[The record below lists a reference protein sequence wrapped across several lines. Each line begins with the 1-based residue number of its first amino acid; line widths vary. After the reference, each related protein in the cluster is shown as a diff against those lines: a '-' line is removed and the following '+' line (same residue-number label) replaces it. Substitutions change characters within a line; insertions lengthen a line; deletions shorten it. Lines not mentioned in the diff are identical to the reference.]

1 MIPFLP
7 LGAINETY
15 QPALSEA
22 ALQVIQRGWY
32 LQGEATKTFEQSF
45 SRFVGAR
52 YCVGVGNG
60 LDALTL
66 SLMALKLQNHWGDDA
81 EVIVPDMTFV
91 ATAQAVVRAGM
102 IPIFADVDDEALLTP
117 CLAEQVLSSNTRAVI
132 PVHLYG
138 KAADMDAF
146 ATWADERHVIL
157 LEDAAQAHGAFS
169 GKKRVGSTAKVSAFS
184 FYPGKNL
191 GALGDGGAV
200 TTDDEDIA
208 HAVRTLANYGADR
221 KYHHIVQG
229 LNSRLDEMQAAMLSV
244 KLPRLDQDNQH
255 RQHIASIYAQHIDN
269 PLVKVPYQGDTVHSV
284 FHIYPLR
291 CSERERLHEF
301 LQSKGIQ
308 TSCHY
313 PLTLS
318 QQPIFETSDCRTP
331 HAREWA
337 RTQISLPISPIM
349 TEEEALIT
357 CEAINQFNL

>member
-7 LGAINETY
+7 LGAINEAY

-22 ALQVIQRGWY
+22 ALQVIQGGWY
-32 LQGEATKTFEQSF
+32 LQGEATRTFEQSF
-45 SRFVGAR
+45 AHFVGAH

-66 SLMALKLQNHWGDDA
+66 SLLALKQKNHWEDST

-102 IPIFADVDDEALLTP
+102 IPVFADVDEDALLTP
-117 CLAEQVLSSNTRAVI
+117 HLADQVFSSHTRAVI

-146 ATWADERHVIL
+146 AAWADEKHIVI

-169 GKKRVGSTAKVSAFS
+169 GKKRVGCTAKISAFS

-208 HAVRTLANYGADR
+208 QAVRTLANYGADR

-229 LNSRLDEMQAAMLSV
+229 LNSRLDEIQAAMLSV
-244 KLPRLDQDNQH
+244 KLPRLDQDNRH

-269 PLVKVPYQGDTVHSV
+269 PLVNVPYQGDTMHSV

-291 CSERERLHEF
+291 CSERDRLHAF
-301 LQSKGIQ
+301 LQAKGIQ

-318 QQPIFETSDCRTP
+318 EQPIFKASDYRTP

-349 TEEEALIT
+349 TEEEALTI
-357 CEAINQFNL
+357 CEAINHFNL